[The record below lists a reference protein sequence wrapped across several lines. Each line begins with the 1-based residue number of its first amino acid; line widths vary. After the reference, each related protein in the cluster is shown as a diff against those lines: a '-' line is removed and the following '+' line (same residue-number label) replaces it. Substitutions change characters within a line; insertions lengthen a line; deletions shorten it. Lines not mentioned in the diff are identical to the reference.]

1 MISTRKSYSSKL
13 SSRSLMAGTIVPMP
27 DPVKVMRGGMA
38 GVDGRARRARLLA
51 GVLSTFL
58 GASGFVEAL
67 IWIARQG
74 GVSGG
79 AYVAAAF
86 VVCCLVATSTGT
98 SFGTIIIG
106 GPLLDPAG
114 AATGA
119 DPAMPIGAILG
130 GATFGDSISVCTWP
144 FLLPYFLPTILSSNA
159 TATGVGRSEGPRE
172 AAARVL

>member
-1 MISTRKSYSSKL
+1 
-13 SSRSLMAGTIVPMP
+13 
-27 DPVKVMRGGMA
+27 MA